1 METIDTLSSKIERI
15 HILADMLLDLLV
27 GNPHAQVLAE
37 IIVDT
42 SLI

>member
-27 GNPHAQVLAE
+27 GNPQAQVLAE
-37 IIVDT
+37 IIVET